1 MSVLI
6 KICGLKSFEA
16 LDVALEAGADLVGFV
31 FFSPSPRH
39 VGADTA
45 RALCERVRG
54 RAQKVAL
61 SVDASDDEL
70 AASIDALTPDLL
82 QLHGRETPERV
93 AAVRARFGL
102 PVMKALPVETAADL
116 SALPGYAAVA
126 DRILFDARAPKGATR
141 PGGLGAA
148 FDWHVLENL
157 DLKLPFMVSGGLDA
171 GNVAEAVRV
180 TRAGGVDVSSGVE
193 SAPGVKDPEARHRTQ
208 AGRVRQGREERM
220 TVQQLNSFRTGP
232 DERGHFGLYG
242 GRFVAETLM
251 PLVLE
256 LETAYA
262 AAKNDPLFRREMDG
276 YLKDYVGRPT

>member
-70 AASIDALTPDLL
+70 AASIEALEPDLL

-93 AAVRARFGL
+93 AMVRERFGL
-102 PVMKALPVETAADL
+102 PVMKALPIAERADL
-116 SALPGYAAVA
+116 AAIRRYDAVA
-126 DRILFDARAPKGATR
+126 DRLIFDARAELAATR
-141 PGGLGAA
+141 PGGLGKR
-148 FDWHVLENL
+148 FDWRLLE
-157 DLKLPFMVSGGLDA
+157 KLQTRVPFMLSGGLDA
-171 GNVAEAVRV
+171 LNVVEALRI
-180 TRAGGVDVSSGVE
+180 TAAPGVDVSSGVE
-193 SAPGVKDPEARHRTQ
+193 RAPGEKDPDKIRA
-208 AGRVRQGREERM
+208 
-220 TVQQLNSFRTGP
+220 FI
-232 DERGHFGLYG
+232 
-242 GRFVAETLM
+242 
-251 PLVLE
+251 
-256 LETAYA
+256 A
-262 AAKNDPLFRREMDG
+262 AARAVVRKLPEQAASSA
-276 YLKDYVGRPT
+276 